1 MLSFVCPVCHVD
13 VPEPGSSGVRCPTCG
28 RQFPDRDGAMD
39 FTPNPPP
46 DPDVQ
51 ERWPLW
57 EQLQHNFVV
66 AADEIPEHSL
76 SVGRRAD
83 ATAFARFSDLR
94 GSVLDVGCGPQT
106 EPSYAVGAN
115 GRFVGIDPLRG
126 EKQREFTFVQ
136 GIGEYL
142 PFADGSFDRVL
153 FATSLDHVLSPARS
167 LSEARRVLSPSGTVN
182 IWFGEVPDTELP
194 PPATDSPSLR
204 RRLGDAAM
212 HPRAAIR
219 RLTGRTP
226 PQPPEP
232 AYLRELAVP
241 TGAIDIFHVVH
252 LSSPLVSEWLSAAGL
267 TVADAGR
274 HGASV
279 FLCARAPDASADRG
293 GGTRRVARKR
303 GSPGLGTERAPQ

>member
-13 VPEPGSSGVRCPTCG
+13 IPEPGSTGVRCATCG
-28 RQFPDRDGAMD
+28 REFPNRAGVMD

-51 ERWPLW
+51 DRWPLW
-57 EQLQHNFVV
+57 KQLQHNFVV

-76 SVGRRAD
+76 SLGRRAD

-94 GSVLDVGCGPQT
+94 GRVLDVGCGPQI
-106 EPSYAVGAN
+106 EPSYAVGAK
-115 GRFVGIDPLRG
+115 GTFVGIDPLRG

-136 GIGEYL
+136 GLGEYL

-153 FATSLDHVLSPARS
+153 FATSLDHVLSPVRS
-167 LSEARRVLSPSGTVN
+167 LSEARRVLSPNGTVN
-182 IWFGEVPDTELP
+182 IWFGEVPDTEA
-194 PPATDSPSLR
+194 PAATTAPPSLW
-204 RRLGDAAM
+204 RRLGDAAT
-212 HPRAAIR
+212 HPQAAIN

-226 PQPPEP
+226 PQAPEP

-241 TGAIDIFHVVH
+241 TGATDMFHVVH
-252 LSSPLVSEWLSAAGL
+252 LSRPLVSEWLSDAGL

-279 FLCARAPDASADRG
+279 FLRAQPR
-293 GGTRRVARKR
+293 
-303 GSPGLGTERAPQ
+303 

>member
-1 MLSFVCPVCHVD
+1 MPSFVCPVCHVD
-13 VPEPGSSGVRCPTCG
+13 MPEPDPTGVRCPRCG

-46 DPDVQ
+46 DLDVQ

-83 ATAFARFSDLR
+83 ASAFARFSDLR
-94 GSVLDVGCGPQT
+94 GPVLDIGCGPQT
-106 EPSYAVGAN
+106 EPSYAVAAN
-115 GRFVGIDPLRG
+115 GTFVGIDPLRG

-153 FATSLDHVLSPARS
+153 FATSLDHVLSPVRS

-182 IWFGEVPDTELP
+182 IWFGEVPDTE
-194 PPATDSPSLR
+194 PPAPVADPPSLW
-204 RRLGDAAM
+204 RRLGDAAT
-212 HPRAAIR
+212 HPQAVIK
-219 RLTGRTP
+219 RLTGRAP
-226 PQPPEP
+226 PPSPEP
-232 AYLRELAVP
+232 TYLRELAVP
-241 TGAIDIFHVVH
+241 TGATDIFHVVH
-252 LSSPLVSEWLSAAGL
+252 LSTLLVSEWLSAAGL

-274 HGASV
+274 YGASV
-279 FLCARAPDASADRG
+279 FLRAQPC
-293 GGTRRVARKR
+293 
-303 GSPGLGTERAPQ
+303 